1 MHTFLLNNWQACIR
15 SWIGTLLLALC
26 WLPIWAAPGDIK
38 VEAESAALT
47 GVSVVTTLP
56 GYSGTGYV
64 WNFDDANDKITFTV
78 PATAGEYEMSI
89 IYYSPYGEKHCGVQ
103 VNNAASLDQKFNG
116 TGEGFSS
123 VSVGKFQL
131 TDGNN
136 TVTITNGWGYYGI
149 DYILF
154 TPAAPK
160 PPVIVPLV
168 SGRAEAEQGDLS
180 GTELAST
187 PAGFSGTG
195 YVTSFDNATDK
206 VTISFNA
213 PGGLYNLSIGYTSPY
228 GEKGYDFQVNDE
240 KGSGMFTNT
249 GATFSSVVAGRF
261 LLKNGLNTVIIN
273 RGWGYYGI
281 DYIEV
286 TPTTA
291 TLPAKP
297 PKVLVD
303 AKATPSTKSMFS
315 YIVDQ
320 YGSKVISA
328 QHDDVDYVLAQTGKE
343 PAIASYDLIEYSPSR
358 IQFGSNP
365 AGQSESRIAWAKKGA
380 GNGMI
385 SLMWH
390 WNAPTDLINQA
401 PDKLWWRGFYT
412 DATTFDIAAVL
423 ADKSGERY
431 QLLLRDIDAIAVEL
445 KKFRDAD
452 IPVLW
457 RPLHEAPG
465 GWFWW
470 GAKGSG
476 PFKELWKLMYDRLTN
491 YHDLHNLIWVYTG
504 TDTLSMDWY
513 PGDQYVDVVGLDIYA
528 DPTANMSGNWGNTQ
542 ALFNGKKLVTLSE
555 TGNLPKPENIRG
567 FATWW
572 SWFSVWTGTDYIRKQ
587 PIDLLQAVYNDA
599 DVITRDELPDW
610 RNYGQL
616 ALTAPAYNCQTGAIT
631 FQTTGGDGT
640 PIEFWAIGITNWTT
654 NPNNTVEPGLR
665 GDPKMITLNARQS
678 GRVVTYNF
686 DLPAF
691 CSGQGT
697 NQPPVFNGPMAP
709 QSATV
714 GAAFSYQVPASTFTD
729 PENGALT
736 MTAANLP
743 AGLTF
748 AADTRTISGTPTTFG
763 SFVVTLTAADP
774 QNAAASGTLT
784 INVASAGGMQPL
796 TLLEPLYDCAT
807 GALTFRTSGG
817 DGSPVYFFCVGVAGN
832 STATNYVLE
841 APIRND
847 ANSQPLE
854 ITATQN
860 GVTTAMYRFD
870 WRAYCQRNTRMA
882 ASDAMET
889 WSVRAVGNP
898 TPGEFVVEVNGA
910 EGLPLQVTLTDV
922 SGRLVESRMII
933 PTSATHRD
941 VFDLRRQASGLLLLR
956 AVGNTR
962 TQTLKVLKQ

>member
-1 MHTFLLNNWQACIR
+1 MKILLRENRHLRVWV
-15 SWIGTLLLALC
+15 GTLLLVLC
-26 WLPIWAAPGDIK
+26 QLLAWAAPGDIK

-47 GVSVVTTLP
+47 GVSVVTSP
-56 GYSGTGYV
+56 AGYSGSGYV

-78 PATAGEYEMSI
+78 PATAGEYELSI

-103 VNNAASLDQKFNG
+103 VNSAASLDQKFND
-116 TGEGFSS
+116 TGGGFSS

-131 TDGNN
+131 TDGAN

-154 TPAAPK
+154 TPVAAK
-160 PPVIVPLV
+160 PPVVVPLV
-168 SGRAEAEQGDLS
+168 NGRAEAELGELS
-180 GTELAST
+180 GTESSTT
-187 PAGFSGTG
+187 PAGFSGAG

-213 PGGLYNLSIGYTSPY
+213 TGGLYNLSVGYTSPY

-240 KGSGMFTNT
+240 KGSGMFVNT
-249 GATFSSVVAGRF
+249 GNTFSSVVTGRF
-261 LLKNGLNTVIIN
+261 LLKDGLNTVVIG
-273 RGWGYYGI
+273 RGWGYFGI

-286 TPTTA
+286 TPATA
-291 TLPAKP
+291 TLPTKP
-297 PKVLVD
+297 PKLLVD
-303 AKATPSTKSMFS
+303 AQATASTKAMFA

-328 QHDDVDYVLAQTGKE
+328 QHDDIDYVLEKTGKE

-358 IQFGSNP
+358 IEFGSNP

-380 GNGMI
+380 GNGMV

-423 ADKSGERY
+423 ADKSGTRY

-470 GAKGSG
+470 GAKGPG
-476 PFKELWKLMYDRLTN
+476 PLKELWHIMYDRLTN

-504 TDTLSMDWY
+504 TDTLNMDWY

-528 DPTANMSGNWGNTQ
+528 DPTANMSGNWANTQ

-555 TGNLPKPENIRG
+555 TGNLPKPENVRG

-587 PIDLLQAVYNDA
+587 PIDLLQAVYNDK

-610 RNYGQL
+610 RTYGQL
-616 ALTAPAYNCQTGAIT
+616 TLTAPAYNCQTGAIT

-640 PIEFWAIGITNWTT
+640 PIEFRAIGITDWTT

-665 GDPKMITLNARQS
+665 GDPKVISLTARQS
-678 GRVVTYNF
+678 GHVVTYDF
-686 DLPAF
+686 DLPTF

-697 NQPPVFNGPMAP
+697 NKPPVFNGPLAP
-709 QSATV
+709 QSTTV
-714 GAAFSYQVPASTFTD
+714 GAAFSYQVPAEAFTD
-729 PENGALT
+729 PENAALT

-743 AGLTF
+743 AGLSFT
-748 AADTRTISGTPTTFG
+748 ANTRTISGIPTTFG
-763 SFVVTLTAADP
+763 SFQVTLTAADP
-774 QNAAASGTLT
+774 LYAATSGPLL
-784 INVASAGGMQPL
+784 INVANAGGMQPL
-796 TLLEPLYDCAT
+796 TLIEPLYNCAT
-807 GALTFRTSGG
+807 GALTLRTSGG
-817 DGSPVYFFCVGVAGN
+817 DGTPIRFFCVGVAGN
-832 STATNYVLE
+832 STATDYILE
-841 APIRND
+841 AAIRND

-854 ITATQN
+854 IRATQS
-860 GVTTAMYRFD
+860 GITTTPYPFD
-870 WRAYCQRNTRMA
+870 WRAFCQRNTRIA
-882 ASDAMET
+882 APEATET
-889 WSVRAVGNP
+889 WSVRSVGNP
-898 TPGEFVVEVNGA
+898 VSGEFAIEVRGA
-910 EGLPLQVTLTDV
+910 EGIPLQVTLTDLN
-922 SGRLVESRMII
+922 GRLIDSRVII
-933 PTSATHRD
+933 PASATHHD
-941 VFDLRRQASGLLLLR
+941 VFDLRRQAPGLLLLR